1 MLVAA
6 EGGGAVF
13 LRRGFDAALVSRR
26 GGRTGDRGSR
36 GEAGVHDIKT

>member
-13 LRRGFDAALVSRR
+13 LRRVFDGALVSRR

-36 GEAGVHDIKT
+36 RGERRR